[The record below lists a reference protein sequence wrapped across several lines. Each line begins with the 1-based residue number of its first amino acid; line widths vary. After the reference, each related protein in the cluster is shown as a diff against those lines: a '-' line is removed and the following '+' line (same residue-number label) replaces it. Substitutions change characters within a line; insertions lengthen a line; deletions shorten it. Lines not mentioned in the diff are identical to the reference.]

1 MEKEPKNHINVK
13 SEKNLNVY
21 NPSMYEYQST
31 QEQDIIYQRCVTR
44 GKTVVASE
52 IRSSKFTSEL
62 LYRKKKEEELL
73 QSIANLENITKEK
86 MQLADTIEFK
96 NIPDSIIKC
105 NEFGVLL
112 EEDSPDSDN
121 DISYSDNKL
130 TRKEKKLEKKKE
142 KEKKEHL
149 LTVNA
154 RIEKWNFMLSNL
166 KEFQTNKY
174 HKLKSRTRKG
184 IPDNLRGYVW
194 QIISGADKYY
204 IKNLYQNLDNEPMD
218 KSIEEIIIRDL
229 DRTFPNCYLFKDKYG
244 KGKRE
249 LLRVLSKYSI
259 YNKKVGYIQGMAFIC
274 ALLLTYMDEERSFFM
289 LHTLVKKYELEKI
302 YLPGL
307 EDLKKK
313 FYVLLNL
320 EKKFIPKCYKIF
332 VKDDVTPRCYASEW
346 FISLFASNLDLNIL
360 VRIFDTF
367 ILEGFKVIYRFSLAF
382 IKLKEDELIK
392 SKNVDSTFLIM
403 DNFLKNINLEELWK
417 IAFGFGI
424 TRKAIENYE
433 KEYEKVKC
441 DNNNEFIKQII

>member
-44 GKTVVASE
+44 GKTVIVSE
-52 IRSSKFTSEL
+52 MRSSKFTLEL

-112 EEDSPDSDN
+112 EEDSSNSDSDN
-121 DISYSDNKL
+121 DISYSDKKL

-194 QIISGADKYY
+194 QIISGAD
-204 IKNLYQNLDNEPMD
+204 N
-218 KSIEEIIIRDL
+218 II
-229 DRTFPNCYLFKDKYG
+229 
-244 KGKRE
+244 
-249 LLRVLSKYSI
+249 
-259 YNKKVGYIQGMAFIC
+259 
-274 ALLLTYMDEERSFFM
+274 
-289 LHTLVKKYELEKI
+289 
-302 YLPGL
+302 
-307 EDLKKK
+307 
-313 FYVLLNL
+313 
-320 EKKFIPKCYKIF
+320 
-332 VKDDVTPRCYASEW
+332 
-346 FISLFASNLDLNIL
+346 
-360 VRIFDTF
+360 
-367 ILEGFKVIYRFSLAF
+367 
-382 IKLKEDELIK
+382 
-392 SKNVDSTFLIM
+392 
-403 DNFLKNINLEELWK
+403 
-417 IAFGFGI
+417 
-424 TRKAIENYE
+424 
-433 KEYEKVKC
+433 
-441 DNNNEFIKQII
+441 